1 MKALIDTHGFTRGC
15 EASIHHEAREYLR
28 RETIN
33 HPDMG
38 KGDRK
43 SKKGKRRLGSSGKSR
58 PSVRNARRAARK
70 AAGAAK
76 PAKKA
81 APKKA
86 AAKKAAPK
94 KAAAKK
100 AAKKD

>member
-1 MKALIDTHGFTRGC
+1 
-15 EASIHHEAREYLR
+15 
-28 RETIN
+28 
-33 HPDMG
+33 MG

-43 SKKGKRRLGSSGKSR
+43 TKKGKRRMGSAGKSR
-58 PSVRNARRAARK
+58 PSLRNKRRAVRK
-70 AAGAAK
+70 AAGETK

-86 AAKKAAPK
+86 AAKKAASASKAAPK

-100 AAKKD
+100 AAPKKD

>member
-1 MKALIDTHGFTRGC
+1 
-15 EASIHHEAREYLR
+15 
-28 RETIN
+28 
-33 HPDMG
+33 MG

-43 SKKGKRRLGSSGKSR
+43 TKKGKRRMGSAGKSR
-58 PSVRNARRAARK
+58 PSIRNKRRAVRK
-70 AAGAAK
+70 AAGEAK

-100 AAKKD
+100 AAPKKD